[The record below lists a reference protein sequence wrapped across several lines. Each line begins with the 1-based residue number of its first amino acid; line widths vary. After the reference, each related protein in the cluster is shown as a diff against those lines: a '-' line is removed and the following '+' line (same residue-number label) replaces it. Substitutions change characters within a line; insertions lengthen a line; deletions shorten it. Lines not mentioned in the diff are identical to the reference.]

1 MKRLFLKLSQFLP
14 DTTFTKIIFLLKQR
28 MLLRLHNPQTLNEK
42 VTYIKLFSE
51 NPLRKLIVDRLKV
64 REYVKSRCPGCELI
78 PILWTGTNFTKDVYD
93 KLPNRF
99 VIKGN
104 HGSQMIL
111 FVDKSKDTLEFVLT
125 KISGWLTL
133 DYYLKGR
140 ELVYKNLDR
149 YFIVEEMLEFEHG
162 IPPDFKFHCFDGK
175 VELVQLDLSR
185 FTGHRRN
192 LYDRNFNKLEERL
205 RHKNG
210 KDMEKPEI
218 FDKAIMIAQSLSS
231 DFSYIRVD
239 LYLIGAK
246 VYFGELTNFPG
257 NGLERFIPRKFDY
270 YLGSKLQIL
279 Y

>member
-1 MKRLFLKLSQFLP
+1 MKKVFLRMSRVLP
-14 DTTFTKIIFLLKQR
+14 DITFTRLVFLIKQR
-28 MLLRLHNPQTLNEK
+28 KFLNLRNPKTLNEK
-42 VTYIKLFSE
+42 VTYIKLFSN

-64 REYVKSRCPGCELI
+64 REYVNSITKECDLVRIFWSGVD
-78 PILWTGTNFTKDVYD
+78 FTKEVYD
-93 KLPNRF
+93 NLPQRF

-111 FVDKSKDTLEFVLT
+111 FVDKSKDIFQSV
-125 KISGWLTL
+125 KNSIDQWLSL

-140 ELVYKNLDR
+140 EGVYKDLER
-149 YFIVEEMLEFEHG
+149 YFIAEEMLQFEED

-185 FTGHRRN
+185 FSGHRRN
-192 LYDRNFNKLEERL
+192 LYDRSFNKLKERL
-205 RHKNG
+205 RHENG
-210 KDMEKPEI
+210 KDMDRPTS
-218 FDKAIMIAQSLSS
+218 FDKAVRIAEALSS

-239 LYLIGAK
+239 LYLIGEK

-257 NGLERFIPRKFDY
+257 NGLERFIPRSFDY
-270 YLGSKLQIL
+270 YLGEKLQML